1 MKKLTT
7 TLLISTLTVGGLA
20 IAGTS
25 MARHGDG
32 SGHCGAR
39 SMQGKMHGP
48 GKTAGIGHA
57 GKRIAAIIQLEK
69 SLDLS
74 KEQRTAVREIMK
86 KARMAGRVH
95 RDILIENRL
104 ALHDLMEAED
114 FNEQET
120 RRLAEIQAD
129 NKAELMLLHARTRAD
144 IRAQLTDTQR
154 EKLSE
159 LRQDRGFGYG
169 FGHHL

>member
-1 MKKLTT
+1 MNKLAT
-7 TLLISTLTVGGLA
+7 TLLITTLALGGLA

-25 MARHGDG
+25 MARHGAG
-32 SGHCGAR
+32 SGHCDAR
-39 SMQGKMHGP
+39 GMQGKMHGP
-48 GKTAGIGHA
+48 GKTTGFGHA
-57 GKRIAAIIQLEK
+57 GKRITAIIQLEK

-86 KARMAGRVH
+86 KARTAGRAH
-95 RDILIENRL
+95 RDILIDNRL

-144 IRAQLTDTQR
+144 IRAQLTDAQR

-159 LRQDRGFGYG
+159 LRQDRSFGYG
-169 FGHHL
+169 FGQHW